1 VFPLL
6 ILLWRRYPPLMA
18 MGLVVALSLLLLFA
32 LALTWVGRLPDYA
45 GTEFAPQYFGLFAMG
60 MFAAS
65 VYTAPSPRWNRLR
78 DWCFWEAVSLVCFG
92 MVVLNSAAWPLWK
105 LDLALGAGTI
115 GLLLAAS
122 RPGRLNPIH
131 AALSWRPLVWIG
143 GFSYSVYLIHAP
155 LLQVIWQYGLRPLG
169 LGALPT
175 YLALVALGLPLIV
188 AASWGFWY
196 VCERPFLN
204 SKPLGWR
211 ASVRTAGKTR

>member
-1 VFPLL
+1 
-6 ILLWRRYPPLMA
+6 
-18 MGLVVALSLLLLFA
+18 
-32 LALTWVGRLPDYA
+32 
-45 GTEFAPQYFGLFAMG
+45 
-60 MFAAS
+60 
-65 VYTAPSPRWNRLR
+65 
-78 DWCFWEAVSLVCFG
+78 
-92 MVVLNSAAWPLWK
+92 
-105 LDLALGAGTI
+105 
-115 GLLLAAS
+115 LLLAAS

-131 AALSWRPLVWIG
+131 IALNWRPLVWVG